1 MPAARSNSAPVP
13 DFSREKRL
21 RLAVTR
27 PWTDGERTAA
37 ALRERGHDVLLA
49 PLLRVE
55 PVAADLSG
63 AGSENWAGVIV
74 TSANALRAT
83 DGKLGALRSLPL
95 YAVGARTAEVA
106 RAAGF
111 KTVHVADGDA
121 RALVALVAAQAAT
134 MAGSLLYL
142 AAEQRAA
149 DLEAELKPHGVTVVT
164 RIVYRTLALPLPA
177 ELADA
182 LRGGRNDAVL
192 HYSRR
197 SAEAFLAGAS
207 VTGLNAQALAPRHLC
222 LSEQVAAPLAAAG
235 ADNVAIAGA
244 PDESAMISLIGS
256 A

>member
-1 MPAARSNSAPVP
+1 
-13 DFSREKRL
+13 L

-27 PWTDGERTAA
+27 PRPDGERTAA

-49 PLLRVE
+49 PLLQVE
-55 PVAADLSG
+55 SVAADFSG
-63 AGSENWAGVIV
+63 NWVGVIV

-95 YAVGARTAEVA
+95 YAVGARTAEAA

-121 RALVALVAAQAAT
+121 RALVALIAAQAAT

-149 DLEAELKPHGVTVVT
+149 DLETELKPHGVTVVT

-182 LRGGRNDAVL
+182 LRGGRIDAVL

-235 ADNVAIAGA
+235 ADNVAIAAA

>member
-27 PWTDGERTAA
+27 PRPDGERTAKV
-37 ALRERGHDVLLA
+37 LRERGHDVLLA

-55 PVAADLSG
+55 SVTADFSG
-63 AGSENWAGVIV
+63 NWTAVIV

-95 YAVGARTAEVA
+95 YAVGARTAEAA

-121 RALVALVAAQAAT
+121 HALVALIAARAAT
-134 MAGSLLYL
+134 MAGPLLYL

-149 DLEAELKPHGVTVVT
+149 DLETELKPHGVTVVT

-182 LRGGRNDAVL
+182 LRGGRIDAVL